1 MKRAGLSLLAL
12 VMAAACTPPNADQG
26 SQTGEPAATAT
37 TAAVQDGCN
46 AQSAHDWSA
55 VGSQYY
61 VIEAEAH
68 GDTCA
73 TATATM
79 RIKSRDGAVLFERS
93 YQTAQVSLAFNPT
106 SDQTGLREEIEAW
119 TQNTADTPTA
129 DSLPAWPA
137 GAAHPPGFT
146 PASGIARNRYEQF
159 RGAQGPIFC
168 FPDGGESNACVGMQG
183 DTATLLGSLTPS
195 AG

>member
-12 VMAAACTPPNADQG
+12 MLAGACTPPSAEKDDQTAET
-26 SQTGEPAATAT
+26 SATAT
-37 TAAVQDGCN
+37 VAPVQDGCN

-61 VIEAEAH
+61 VVEAEAH
-68 GDTCA
+68 GDTCQ

-79 RIKSRDGAVLFERS
+79 RIKSRDGVVLFERS
-93 YQTAQVSLAFNPT
+93 YRTAQVPLGFNPN

-129 DSLPAWPA
+129 DWLPAWPG
-137 GAAHPPGFT
+137 GAARPPGFT
-146 PASGIARNRYEQF
+146 PAAGITRNRYEQF
-159 RGAQGPIFC
+159 RGAQGPLFC

-183 DTATLLGSLTPS
+183 DTATLLGSLTPERD
-195 AG
+195 